1 MILWHINIIY
11 LCDKENLLMV
21 MIVFNCTIDL
31 PKLMEIILM
40 AVHKRPKKR
49 YARLMALSLECRNL
63 AAINLIFCLSDAILL
78 RYCMHEIHSPSCCLG
93 KYIHNNHVAGLIIHD
108 KV

>member
-21 MIVFNCTIDL
+21 MIVFNCTIAL

-40 AVHKRPKKR
+40 AVHKRPKR
-49 YARLMALSLECRNL
+49 DMQ
-63 AAINLIFCLSDAILL
+63 D
-78 RYCMHEIHSPSCCLG
+78 
-93 KYIHNNHVAGLIIHD
+93 
-108 KV
+108 